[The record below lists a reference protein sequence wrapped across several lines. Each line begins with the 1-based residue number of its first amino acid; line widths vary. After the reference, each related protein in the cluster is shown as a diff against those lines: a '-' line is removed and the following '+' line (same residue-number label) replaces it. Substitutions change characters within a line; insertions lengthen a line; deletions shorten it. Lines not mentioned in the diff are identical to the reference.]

1 MPELV
6 KLTRDQDVAIITI
19 DNPPVNAMGPGVPE
33 GIQEAVREVGGDP
46 DIHSIVLI
54 GAGRTF
60 IAGADIREFGK
71 IVSGEKPRLTL
82 LPYLQSIE
90 DSPKPVV
97 VAIHG
102 TAFGGGLETA
112 MSGHYRVIA
121 PTAQVGQPE
130 VKLGLIPGAGGTQ
143 RLPRLAGPAKA
154 AEMCAFGE
162 PIGAKEA
169 LDLGIADSIIEG
181 DLLTG
186 AVAFARRVANQ
197 PIPKTSER
205 SEKLRNFDVSAFT
218 QLREQA
224 RKTKRGQ
231 RAPLAAIEAVEAAT
245 QLPFEQGCKR
255 EAELFNECLFATE
268 SKALIHIFFGERTV
282 AKVPGISKDVKLFD
296 VRRAAVIGAGTMG
309 GGIAMNF
316 ANAGIPVILKETA
329 QDALDRG
336 VTTIQKNYAA
346 TVSKGRLSQASDG
359 SAHGAYNSAAWL

>member
-1 MPELV
+1 MTELV
-6 KLTRDQDVAIITI
+6 RYTRQDDIAILTI
-19 DNPPVNAMGPGVPE
+19 DNPPVNALSPGVPE
-33 GIQEAVREVGGDP
+33 GMQARVEQAAVDKPVRAV
-46 DIHSIVLI
+46 VLI
-54 GAGRTF
+54 GAGQTF

-82 LPYLQSIE
+82 LPYLRSIE
-90 DSPKPVV
+90 DSSKPVV

-162 PIGAKEA
+162 PIVAKEA
-169 LDLGIADSIIEG
+169 FALGIVDAIIEG
-181 DLLTG
+181 DLLSG
-186 AVAFARRVANQ
+186 ALAFAGRVADQ
-197 PIPKTSER
+197 PIPRTRER
-205 SEKLRNFDVSAFT
+205 DTKLRQDTATAFA
-218 QLREQA
+218 QLRDLA

-231 RAPLAAIEAVEAAT
+231 RAPLAAVDAVEAAT
-245 QLPFEQGCKR
+245 QLPFEEGCKR

-282 AKVPGISKDVKLFD
+282 AKVPGISKDIKL
-296 VRRAAVIGAGTMG
+296 
-309 GGIAMNF
+309 
-316 ANAGIPVILKETA
+316 L
-329 QDALDRG
+329 
-336 VTTIQKNYAA
+336 
-346 TVSKGRLSQASDG
+346 
-359 SAHGAYNSAAWL
+359 